1 MTVKVKEFF
10 KIPDDVD
17 SFRLGTGS
25 PYWSPSYCSSSWFD
39 KASKK
44 PLCPSAR
51 LLSLNQFEWLWACC
65 TAEHNRPCF
74 AGTML
79 GFAFEL
85 TIGQWPMLGLFVIQ
99 NLCRHHP
106 GVVLSWPLV
115 SWGYYTMLGFA
126 FELTIGQ
133 WPMLGLF
140 TIQKLCWHH
149 VGQTW
154 LGSVFL
160 SESLSWPVLGVFV
173 ILISFKIFAA
183 TILIKFAFEMHTLD
197 LSWLNP
203 YIVKLSVNIF
213 NGVKN
218 TLYQTPC

>member
-10 KIPDDVD
+10 KIPDDLHVD
-17 SFRLGTGS
+17 SFLFRLGTGS
-25 PYWSPSYCSSSWFD
+25 PYWSPSYCSSGWFD

-44 PLCPSAR
+44 PLCPSAM

-79 GFAFEL
+79 GFVLRL

-99 NLCRHHP
+99 NLC
-106 GVVLSWPLV
+106 
-115 SWGYYTMLGFA
+115 
-126 FELTIGQ
+126 
-133 WPMLGLF
+133 
-140 TIQKLCWHH
+140 WHH
-149 VGQTW
+149 IGVCFWAEHWSVTNSRVIYHSKALLAPSRPNMVGVCFW
-154 LGSVFL
+154 

-173 ILISFKIFAA
+173 IPISFKIFAA

-213 NGVKN
+213 YGVKN